1 MVRLKYACRK
11 DIKTQKIWKI
21 KNLGFLKNML
31 TYNGVSKEYHVV
43 FKTCVAFFKV
53 FKYVSMC
60 AKFQVNSIVL
70 SEKKYCKGN
79 FKPTPH

>member
-1 MVRLKYACRK
+1 
-11 DIKTQKIWKI
+11 
-21 KNLGFLKNML
+21 ML